1 MKSPEKKSKEYKLKR
16 VFFIEK
22 NIAKTLKRIEEDIK
36 NDDLGKARDRLH
48 GLISTFPNE
57 LELLK
62 CWVTFILN

>member
-22 NIAKTLKRIEEDIK
+22 NIAKTLIEEDIK

-62 CWVTFILN
+62 CWETFILN